1 MAKVISNER
10 IRQDIYVLRVEG
22 KYEGKMGQF
31 YMVRAWGSFPVL
43 SRPLSIHDIDKNYI
57 EFLYRVQGQ
66 GTSILSR
73 LKPSDEIKLEGPY
86 GNGFPLVKGK
96 VALVGG
102 GIGIAPL
109 YLAAKQLSEN
119 EDVNLLD
126 IYMGFR
132 NEAILKEKFEK
143 LADNIYIN
151 VDGFITDEI
160 DFEKYDYIFTC
171 GPEIMMK
178 KIVDMAKEHHTKVYV
193 SIEKRM
199 ACGVGACLVCTCKTN
214 SGNKRTCKDGPVFLG
229 EDVIF
234 DV

>member
-1 MAKVISNER
+1 MARVISNEC
-10 IRQDIYVLRVEG
+10 IRQDIFVLRVEG
-22 KYEGKMGQF
+22 KFEGKMGQF
-31 YMVRAWGSFPVL
+31 YMVRAWGKFPVL
-43 SRPLSIHDIDKNYI
+43 SRPLSIHDIGEDYI

-66 GTSILSR
+66 GTSILSK
-73 LKPSDEIKLEGPY
+73 LKPSDEISLEGPY

-96 VALVGG
+96 IALVGG

-109 YLAAKQLSEN
+109 YLTAKQLSEN
-119 EDVNLLD
+119 EDVDLLD

-132 NEAILKEKFEK
+132 NEAILKEKYEEF
-143 LADNIYIN
+143 ADNIYIN

-160 DFEKYDYIFTC
+160 DFKKYDYIFTC

-178 KIVDMAKEHHTKVYV
+178 KIVDMAKEYHTKVYV

-199 ACGVGACLVCTCKTN
+199 ACGVGACLVCTCKTK

-229 EDVIF
+229 EDVVF

>member
-1 MAKVISNER
+1 MARVISNER
-10 IRQDIYVLRVEG
+10 IRQDIFVLRVEG
-22 KYEGKMGQF
+22 KFEGKMSQF
-31 YMVRAWGSFPVL
+31 YMVRAWGKFPVL
-43 SRPLSIHDIDKNYI
+43 SRPLSIHDIGEDYI

-66 GTSILSR
+66 GTNILSK
-73 LKPSDEIKLEGPY
+73 LKPSDEISLEGPY

-96 VALVGG
+96 IALVGG

-109 YLAAKQLSEN
+109 YLTAKKLSEN
-119 EDVNLLD
+119 KGVDLLD

-132 NEAILKEKFEK
+132 NEAILKEKYEK
-143 LADNIYIN
+143 FADNIYIN

-160 DFEKYDYIFTC
+160 DIKKYDYIFTC

-178 KIVDMAKEHHTKVYV
+178 KIVDTAKEYHTKVYV

-199 ACGVGACLVCTCKTN
+199 ACGVGACLVCTCKTK

-229 EDVIF
+229 EDVVF